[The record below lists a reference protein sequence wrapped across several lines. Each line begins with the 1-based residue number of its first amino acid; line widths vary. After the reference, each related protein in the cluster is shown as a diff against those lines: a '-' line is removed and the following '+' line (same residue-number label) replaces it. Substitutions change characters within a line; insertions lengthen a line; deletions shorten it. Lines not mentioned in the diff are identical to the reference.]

1 MGGRSSWN
9 GHAIVITVLTV
20 VGLLIAAGAW
30 FYPQPEKGFFRRTSG
45 QSTSGPSSANS
56 SSQPARSSR
65 PQTGQIR
72 YLSDMAPAGGGS
84 FVANDG
90 PADRHAMVIHCASGE
105 SNDRSR
111 EVSWKIPGPYSTLLG
126 RVGISGKMDPE
137 QRVQL
142 EWFAD
147 GARIYNNS
155 TLTLDTDTEF
165 NGELAGA
172 QDLRVRLTCTS
183 SAGVATLLD
192 AAVQR

>member
-1 MGGRSSWN
+1 LDASSDL
-9 GHAIVITVLTV
+9 A
-20 VGLLIAAGAW
+20 IAAALVVAEL
-30 FYPQPEKGFFRRTSG
+30 PPVT
-45 QSTSGPSSANS
+45 
-56 SSQPARSSR
+56 
-65 PQTGQIR
+65 
-72 YLSDMAPAGGGS
+72 GGS
-84 FVANDG
+84 FVTNGG
-90 PADRHAMVIHCASGE
+90 PADRHAMVIRCASGQ

-111 EVSWKIPGPYSTLLG
+111 EVSWNIPAPYSTLLG
-126 RVGISGKMDPE
+126 RVTISGKMDPE
-137 QRVQL
+137 HKVQL
-142 EWFAD
+142 EWFAN